1 MEILEKESNR
11 IVRKEELAPENKLFE
26 IMQPSIAR
34 KAVPGQFVVIIHSEK
49 GERIPLTIADTNK
62 VKGTITIIF
71 QEVGKSTMELGTF
84 KEGDRLQD
92 VIGPLGKPTEI
103 EHYGTVVC
111 VGGGV
116 GIAPL
121 YPIAKALKEAGN
133 KVVGILGART
143 KDLLILEKEFK
154 EITDELYITTDD
166 GSYGRKGFV
175 SDELNR
181 LIEEGYKITR
191 VWAIGP
197 AIMMKVVSEVTRP
210 HNIKTIVSLNPIM
223 VDGTGMCGCC
233 RVEVGGETKF
243 ACVDGPG
250 FDGHLVDFDLLMK
263 RQAMYKK
270 EEKQALESYQKSKKT
285 FYKDQDV

>member
-1 MEILEKESNR
+1 
-11 IVRKEELAPENKLFE
+11 
-26 IMQPSIAR
+26 
-34 KAVPGQFVVIIHSEK
+34 
-49 GERIPLTIADTNK
+49 
-62 VKGTITIIF
+62 
-71 QEVGKSTMELGTF
+71 
-84 KEGDRLQD
+84 
-92 VIGPLGKPTEI
+92 
-103 EHYGTVVC
+103 
-111 VGGGV
+111 
-116 GIAPL
+116 
-121 YPIAKALKEAGN
+121 KALKEAGN
-133 KVVGILGART
+133 KVIGILGART
-143 KDLLILEKEFK
+143 ENLLILEKEFK

-243 ACVDGPG
+243 ACVDGPE

>member
-1 MEILEKESNR
+1 MEIFEKESNK
-11 IVRKEELAPENKLFE
+11 IIRKEELAHEVKLFE
-26 IMQPSIAR
+26 ITKPNIAR
-34 KAVPGQFVVIIHSEK
+34 KVAPGQFVVIIHSEN

-84 KEGDRLQD
+84 KEGDRLQN
-92 VIGPLGKPTEI
+92 VVGPLGKPTEI
-103 EHYGTVVC
+103 EHYGTVIC
-111 VGGGV
+111 IGGGV

-121 YPIAKALKEAGN
+121 YPITKALKEVGN
-133 KVVGILGART
+133 KVIGILGART
-143 KDLLILEKEFK
+143 KELLIMEKEFK
-154 EITDELYITTDD
+154 EVTDELYITTDD
-166 GSYGRKGFV
+166 GSYGKKGFV

-181 LIEEGYKITR
+181 LIGEGYKIAR

-210 HNIKTIVSLNPIM
+210 HEIKTIVSLNPIM

-243 ACVDGPG
+243 ACVDGPE

-270 EEKQALESYQKSKKT
+270 EEKQALESYIQSKREK
-285 FYKDQDV
+285 